1 MTMLSLHAGYD
12 IAYLT
17 DAAGQGGAEYYLS
30 AGRPGGEPPG
40 FWAGQGA
47 EALGLAGE
55 VDAAV
60 MRALYHHDIAPDGT
74 RLETPGRRPGY
85 ERQRETLDERIEAT
99 VAAKVA
105 ELGAWPTEREIRE
118 IRLLA
123 RADQRNSVP
132 FFDMTLSMPKS
143 VSVLH
148 ASYLA
153 AAAAARE
160 AGGHAE
166 AARCE
171 AKAGQI
177 IEAVREGAR
186 AVVRTAERQAAY
198 IRTGHHGG
206 GQGQWRDAMGLT
218 AAIFVQ
224 HTSRDGDPQ
233 LHAHIAILNRAQRAD
248 GKDERWR
255 TLDSRSLHRERLGI
269 AAFAGLVAEQRLQAA
284 GFALVKR
291 EDGNGAE
298 VGGVTQATMAAFASR
313 RTAITP
319 AIARLVDEYTATH
332 GRAPSRRAL
341 WSLRQWATLQTRKS
355 KHEVQRTA
363 AEDLAAWAEQS
374 RAEEVQILADVHQAA
389 ADFAADH
396 GEPAQLDTGARH
408 LAIRIAVA
416 EVQRQNATWSA
427 AQLAWELRRSLH
439 VLAPAADP
447 ETVLASLLA
456 EALAGQVPGADVV
469 PLAPAPDP
477 SDFSVLG
484 VRESDGASVC
494 RPPGEGRYATA
505 DMLDTEEYL
514 LSSARRPVRQA
525 VTDAEAGQAVSQTGL
540 NPEQREVVKGLLTTQ
555 TATTVLVGPAGTGKT
570 HVVARFAYAWTAHT
584 GRRVVGLTAATNAAR
599 VLAHEGLAESYN
611 IAQFLG
617 KLPGTDQTHGNIPVH
632 RDDVLVVDEASQV
645 GTADLAAIQAVADRT
660 GARIIL
666 TGDTGQLS
674 SVEAGGIM
682 RLIAHDQG
690 HWRLHEVRRFDEPW
704 EARASLRLREG
715 EIKVWDAYKMHGR
728 IRSGPQNRAYDDAVG
743 FWITDFV
750 RGKETLLLAG
760 TNAEAAELAR
770 QARQLLIDYRVI
782 GGAAEV
788 TLSDGNDAGMGDL
801 VRARL
806 NVKIDAAGQEL
817 TNRDTLRI
825 TGWHGA
831 GEQREAVVVRQ
842 TGRDSWSAPFTVPVA
857 YLEENAELAYA
868 GNVHVAEGRTV
879 DTAHLLV
886 SPTLTREAMYVG
898 MTRGRERNT
907 AHVVTGPAEAPGR
920 ETQQAPAEA
929 VLAAAM
935 GREDAQLSATETI
948 REAQAWPTNS
958 QRLFEIF
965 DELSRQESYPA
976 FETALQAR
984 LGDGEYQ
991 RYQADP
997 RREVLLAELRGVEA
1011 AGHDVDEVLGKVT
1024 RQSFEGARSIAAVL
1038 HGRVNKLDL
1047 PRGRTTTWEERMP
1060 KAWREQAA
1068 REAETDRDDPQG
1080 PRPPSEARGTAGLAV
1095 TSDLVHRRAELGAA
1109 AADQPP
1115 AWAVR
1120 YLGMPPREPGRL
1132 RDEWINR
1139 VGLAAS
1145 YREAAGHTDPE
1156 QAVGPLPVGQPVLRE
1171 AYMASVAA
1179 LEMREEERARDLPQR
1194 DLEARIRAYG
1204 RAVAWAPQQVNAD
1217 LEATARAEQ
1226 DTLRQAEAAA
1236 WRRDMQEIARG
1247 AVELAAQLAERRAG
1261 LAEIAAA
1268 RDAWEAHHAGPQER
1282 AREAAAELDR
1292 RGIQHED
1299 PEPQA
1304 AAAEAEP
1311 ASEPEQPQ
1319 ADPRGAEI
1327 DRHIAQA
1334 REAAARLASE
1344 REQARQAEAE
1354 QADLEHST
1362 SRSQPEAE
1370 APQAQPWQAGQA
1382 PAQPQPEREPE
1393 AAIDEAEAEAELEL
1407 EM

>member
-17 DAAGQGGAEYYLS
+17 DAVGQGGAEYYLS
-30 AGRPGGEPPG
+30 AAGPGGEPPG

-47 EALGLAGE
+47 RTLGLAGE
-55 VDAAV
+55 VDASV
-60 MRALYHHDIAPDGT
+60 MRALYHHDVAPDGT
-74 RLETPGRRPGY
+74 RLETPGARRGY

-105 ELGAWPTEREIRE
+105 ELGAWPTEREVRE
-118 IRLLA
+118 IRLMA

-143 VSVLH
+143 VSVTH

-153 AAAAARE
+153 AARQARE
-160 AGGHAE
+160 AGDE
-166 AARCE
+166 AGTARQA
-171 AKAGQI
+171 AKAEEI

-186 AVVRTAERQAAY
+186 AVVRIAERQAAY

-206 GQGQWRDAMGLT
+206 GQGQWRDAKGLT
-218 AAIFVQ
+218 AAVFVQ

-233 LHAHIAILNRAQRAD
+233 LHAHVAILNRAQRAD
-248 GKDERWR
+248 GEDTRWR

-269 AAFAGLVAEQRLQAA
+269 AAYAGLVVEQKLQAA
-284 GFALVKR
+284 GYRLVKR

-298 VGGVTQATMAAFASR
+298 IGGVAQATMLAFSSR

-319 AIARLVDEYTATH
+319 AIARLVDEYTAAH

-374 RAEEVQILADVHQAA
+374 RAAEVQTLADVHQAVGQF
-389 ADFAADH
+389 ADEHDGPGALNT
-396 GEPAQLDTGARH
+396 EARH

-416 EVQRQNATWSA
+416 EVQRQNATWTAS
-427 AQLAWELRRSLH
+427 QLAWELRRSLH

-447 ETVLASLLA
+447 ETVLASLLR

-469 PLAPAPDP
+469 ALAPAPDP
-477 SDFSVLG
+477 SDYSVLG
-484 VRESDGASVC
+484 VRESDGVSVY

-525 VTDAEAGQAVSQTGL
+525 VSDDEADRAVSASDLGA
-540 NPEQREVVKGLLTTQ
+540 EQREVVKGLLTTT

-570 HVVARFAYAWTAHT
+570 HVMAKFAYAWTAHT
-584 GRRVVGLTAATNAAR
+584 GRRVVGLTTATNAAR

-617 KLPGTDQTHGNIPVH
+617 KLPDTDQTRGNIPVH

-645 GTADLAAIQAVADRT
+645 STADLAAIQVVASQA

-690 HWRLHEVRRFDEPW
+690 HWRLHEVRRFAEPW
-704 EARASLRLREG
+704 EGKASLRLRGG
-715 EIKVWDAYKMHGR
+715 EVKVWDAYKMHGR
-728 IRSGPQNRAYDDAVG
+728 IRSGPQNRAYGDAVG
-743 FWITDFV
+743 FWITDYL

-760 TNAEAAELAR
+760 TNEEAAELAR
-770 QARQLLIDYRVI
+770 QGRQLLIDYTVLA
-782 GGAAEV
+782 GANEI
-788 TLSDGNDAGMGDL
+788 TLSDGNDAGTGDL

-806 NVKIDAAGQEL
+806 NTKIDAAGQEL

-825 TGWHGA
+825 TGWRGA
-831 GEQREAVVVRQ
+831 GENRVAVAVRQ
-842 TGRDSWSAPFTVPVA
+842 TGRDSWSPPFTVPAA

-879 DTAHLLV
+879 DTGHLLV
-886 SPTLTREAMYVG
+886 SPTLTRESMYVG

-948 REAQAWPTNS
+948 REAQAWSTNS

-965 DELSRQESYPA
+965 DELSRQISYPA

-984 LGDGEYQ
+984 LGEGEYQ
-991 RYQADP
+991 RYLTDP
-997 RREVLLAELRGVEA
+997 QREVLLAELRGVEA
-1011 AGHDVDEVLGKVT
+1011 AGHDVDEVLDKVT

-1047 PRGRTTTWEERMP
+1047 PRGRTTSWEERAP
-1060 KAWREQAA
+1060 KAVREYRA
-1068 REAETDRDDPQG
+1068 REAEASRDDPEG
-1080 PRPPSEARGTAGLAV
+1080 PRPPSEAQIRAADQATA
-1095 TSDLVHRRAELGAA
+1095 DLSLRRLELGTA
-1109 AADQPP
+1109 AADKPP

-1156 QAVGPLPVGQPVLRE
+1156 QAVGPLPAGAPVLRE

-1194 DLEARIRAYG
+1194 DLEARIREYG

-1217 LEATARAEQ
+1217 LEATEQAEQ
-1226 DTLRQAEAAA
+1226 EAIRQEAEA
-1236 WRRDMQEIARG
+1236 WRRDMAEIARG
-1247 AVELAAQLAERRAG
+1247 AVELAAQLAERRAA

-1268 RDAWEAHHAGPQER
+1268 RDEWEAHHTGPQER
-1282 AREAAAELDR
+1282 AREAVAELDR

-1299 PEPQA
+1299 PEAPGVPV
-1304 AAAEAEP
+1304 AETEP
-1311 ASEPEQPQ
+1311 AHEPEQPQ
-1319 ADPRGAEI
+1319 PDPRGAEI

-1334 REAAARLASE
+1334 REAAARIAAE

-1354 QADLEHST
+1354 RTDLEHST
-1362 SRSQPEAE
+1362 SRAQPEAE

-1382 PAQPQPEREPE
+1382 TAQPEPERAVQASRDEP
-1393 AAIDEAEAEAELEL
+1393 EAEAELEL

>member
-1 MTMLSLHAGYD
+1 MSMLSLHAGYD

-17 DAAGQGGAEYYLS
+17 DAVGSGGAEYYLS
-30 AGRPGGEPPG
+30 AAGPGGEPPG
-40 FWAGQGA
+40 FWAGKA
-47 EALGLAGE
+47 AAALGLAGE
-55 VDAAV
+55 VDARV
-60 MRALYHHDIAPDGT
+60 MRALYHHDVAPDGSP
-74 RLETPGRRPGY
+74 LETPGARACY
-85 ERQRETLDERIEAT
+85 ERQRATLDDRIEAE

-105 ELGAWPTEREIRE
+105 ALGAFPTEREIRE
-118 IRLLA
+118 IRLMV
-123 RADQRNSVP
+123 RAGQRNSVP
-132 FFDMTLSMPKS
+132 FFDLTLSMTKS
-143 VSVLH
+143 VSVTH

-153 AAAAARE
+153 AARQARQ
-160 AGGHAE
+160 AGDQAG

-171 AKAGQI
+171 AKAEEI
-177 IEAVREGAR
+177 IEAVREGAQ
-186 AVVRTAERQAAY
+186 AVVRAAEQRAGY

-206 GQGQWRDAMGLT
+206 GQGQWRDAAGLV
-218 AAIFVQ
+218 AAVFVQ
-224 HTSRDGDPQ
+224 RTSRDGDPQ
-233 LHAHIAILNRAQRAD
+233 LHAHIAVLNRAQRAD
-248 GKDERWR
+248 GEDTRWR
-255 TLDSRSLHRERLGI
+255 TLDSRALHRERLGI
-269 AAFAGLVAEQRLQAA
+269 AAYAGLVVEQKLQAA
-284 GFALVKR
+284 GHKLIKR

-298 VGGVTQATMAAFASR
+298 VGGVTQATMFAFSSR

-319 AIARLVDEYTATH
+319 AVQRLADEYTATH
-332 GRAPSRRAL
+332 GRPPSRRAL
-341 WSLRQWATLQTRKS
+341 WSLRQWATLETRKS

-374 RAEEVQILADVHQAA
+374 RAAEVQTLADVHQAVGQ
-389 ADFAADH
+389 FAEEHD
-396 GEPAQLDTGARH
+396 GPGVLDTEARH

-416 EVQRQNATWSA
+416 EVQRQNATWTAS
-427 AQLAWELRRSLH
+427 QLAWELRRSLH

-447 ETVLASLLA
+447 ETVLASLLR
-456 EALAGQVPGADVV
+456 EALAGQVPGADIVA
-469 PLAPAPDP
+469 LAPAPDP
-477 SDFSVLG
+477 TDISVLG
-484 VRESDGASVC
+484 VRASDGVSVY

-514 LSSARRPVRQA
+514 LSSACRPVRQA
-525 VTDAEAGQAVSQTGL
+525 VSDDEAARAVSASDLGA
-540 NPEQREVVKGLLTTQ
+540 EQREVVKGLLTTT

-584 GRRVVGLTAATNAAR
+584 GRRVVGLTTATNAAR

-617 KLPGTDQTHGNIPVH
+617 KLPGTDQTRGNIPVH

-645 GTADLAAIQAVADRT
+645 STADLAAIQVVASQA

-666 TGDTGQLS
+666 TGDVGQLS

-682 RLIAHDQG
+682 RLIARDQG
-690 HWRLHEVRRFDEPW
+690 HWRLHEVRRFTEPW
-704 EARASLRLREG
+704 EGQASLRLREG
-715 EIKVWDAYKMHGR
+715 DVKAWDAYKMRAR
-728 IRSGPQNRAYDDAVG
+728 IRSGPQDQAYDDAVG
-743 FWITDFV
+743 LWITDYL

-770 QARQLLIDYRVI
+770 QARQLLIDYTVLA
-782 GGAAEV
+782 GVNEV
-788 TLSDGNDAGMGDL
+788 TLSDGNDAGTGDL

-806 NVKIDAAGQEL
+806 NVKIDAGGQEL
-817 TNRDTLRI
+817 TNRDTLKI
-825 TGWHGA
+825 TGWRGA
-831 GEQREAVVVRQ
+831 GDKREAVAVRQ
-842 TGRDSWSAPFTVPVA
+842 TGCDSWSAPFTVPVA
-857 YLEENAELAYA
+857 YLEESAELAYA

-879 DTAHLLV
+879 DTGHLLV
-886 SPTLTREAMYVG
+886 SPTLTRESMYVG

-907 AHVVTGPAEAPGR
+907 AHVVTGPAEAPGW

-935 GREDAQLSATETI
+935 DREDAQLSATETI
-948 REAQAWPTNS
+948 REAQAWTTNS

-976 FETALQAR
+976 FEAALKAR
-984 LGDGEYQ
+984 LGEGEYQ
-991 RYQADP
+991 RYLTDP
-997 RREVLLAELRGVEA
+997 QREVLLAELRSAEA
-1011 AGHDVDEVLGKVT
+1011 AGHDVDQVLDEVT

-1038 HGRVNKLDL
+1038 HGRVTKLDL
-1047 PRGRTTTWEERMP
+1047 PSGRTTSWEERMP

-1068 REAETDRDDPQG
+1068 REAERDGPEG
-1080 PRPPSEARGTAGLAV
+1080 PRPPAEGRALAGVGTA
-1095 TSDLVHRRAELGAA
+1095 SDLTVRRLELGAA
-1109 AADQPP
+1109 AADKPP
-1115 AWAVR
+1115 VWAVR

-1132 RDEWINR
+1132 RGDWINR
-1139 VGLAAS
+1139 VGLVAS
-1145 YREAAGHTDPE
+1145 YRESAGHTDPE
-1156 QAVGPLPVGQPVLRE
+1156 QAVGPAPVGKPVLRE
-1171 AYMASVAA
+1171 AYRASVAA
-1179 LEMREEERARDLPQR
+1179 LEMQEEERVRVLPQR
-1194 DLEARIRAYG
+1194 DLEARVREYG
-1204 RAVAWAPQQVNAD
+1204 RAVAWAPQQVGAD
-1217 LEATARAEQ
+1217 LEATTRAEQ

-1268 RDAWEAHHAGPQER
+1268 RDAWQAHHAGPQER

-1299 PEPQA
+1299 PAPQA

-1311 ASEPEQPQ
+1311 AREPEQPQ
-1319 ADPRGAEI
+1319 PDPRGADI

-1334 REAAARLASE
+1334 RQATARIAAE

-1354 QADLEHST
+1354 RTDLEHST
-1362 SRSQPEAE
+1362 SRAQPEAE

-1382 PAQPQPEREPE
+1382 TAQPERERAVQASRDAP
-1393 AAIDEAEAEAELEL
+1393 EAEAELEM